1 MDAQERELLASLVN
15 RVLRHPDEPKDID
28 AERALQRLVAARQD
42 AGYLLL
48 QRALVLEVALAQVRA
63 EVDRLRGGAATAAND
78 PGVPAGVPV
87 GVAAGVAADGTDI
100 AARIAAALPARGF
113 LRDAAVISAGVLGGN
128 LLVNGAAALF
138 DGDAPDTGAD
148 LDPGDLI

>member
-42 AGYLLL
+42 TGYLLL

-63 EVDRLRGGAATAAND
+63 EVDRLRGVAATAAND
-78 PGVPAGVPV
+78 PGVPAGVT
-87 GVAAGVAADGTDI
+87 AGVAADGTDI

>member
-63 EVDRLRGGAATAAND
+63 EVDRLRGGTATAAND
-78 PGVPAGVPV
+78 P

-100 AARIAAALPARGF
+100 ATRIAAALPARGF

-148 LDPGDLI
+148 FDPGDLI

>member
-78 PGVPAGVPV
+78 PGVPAGVL
-87 GVAAGVAADGTDI
+87 ADGTDI

-128 LLVNGAAALF
+128 LLVAGASALF
-138 DGDAPDTGAD
+138 DDDTLDGGAD

>member
-78 PGVPAGVPV
+78 PCVP
-87 GVAAGVAADGTDI
+87 AGVAADGTDI

-128 LLVNGAAALF
+128 LLVAGASALF
-138 DGDAPDTGAD
+138 DDDTLDGGAD
-148 LDPGDLI
+148 FDPGDLI

>member
-42 AGYLLL
+42 TGYLLL

-78 PGVPAGVPV
+78 PGVPA

>member
-78 PGVPAGVPV
+78 PGVPAGV
-87 GVAAGVAADGTDI
+87 AAGVTADGTDI
-100 AARIAAALPARGF
+100 ATRIAAALPARGF

-148 LDPGDLI
+148 FDPGDLI

>member
-78 PGVPAGVPV
+78 PGVAAGAAAGVP
-87 GVAAGVAADGTDI
+87 ADGTDI

-148 LDPGDLI
+148 FDPGDLI

>member
-42 AGYLLL
+42 TGYLLL

-63 EVDRLRGGAATAAND
+63 EVDRLRGVAATAAND
-78 PGVPAGVPV
+78 PGVPAGVP
-87 GVAAGVAADGTDI
+87 ADGTDI

-148 LDPGDLI
+148 FDPGDLI

>member
-42 AGYLLL
+42 TGYLLL

-78 PGVPAGVPV
+78 PGVPAGV
-87 GVAAGVAADGTDI
+87 AAGVTADGTDI

>member
-63 EVDRLRGGAATAAND
+63 EVDRLRGGAAIAAND
-78 PGVPAGVPV
+78 PGVP
-87 GVAAGVAADGTDI
+87 AGVAADGTDI

-128 LLVNGAAALF
+128 LLVAGASALF
-138 DGDAPDTGAD
+138 DDDTLDGGAD

>member
-78 PGVPAGVPV
+78 PGVPAGVL
-87 GVAAGVAADGTDI
+87 AAGTDI

-128 LLVNGAAALF
+128 LLVAGASALF
-138 DGDAPDTGAD
+138 DDDTLDGGAD

>member
-1 MDAQERELLASLVN
+1 LRRFLPHVALVTLGLFWVASMPMAFTGL
-15 RVLRHPDEPKDID
+15 
-28 AERALQRLVAARQD
+28 D
-42 AGYLLL
+42 AGEL
-48 QRALVLEVALAQVRA
+48 
-63 EVDRLRGGAATAAND
+63 GAASAELSVAHPPGFAAFVTTRHALTRL
-78 PGVPAGVPV
+78 PFA
-87 GVAAGVAADGTDI
+87 DI

>member
-28 AERALQRLVAARQD
+28 AERALQRLVAARGD

-48 QRALVLEVALAQVRA
+48 QRALVLEVALAKVRA
-63 EVDRLRGGAATAAND
+63 EVDRLRGGASTAAND
-78 PGVPAGVPV
+78 PGIPAG
-87 GVAAGVAADGTDI
+87 AAGDGTDI

-113 LRDAAVISAGVLGGN
+113 LRDAAVISAGVLGGS

-138 DGDAPDTGAD
+138 DGDALDTGAD
-148 LDPGDLI
+148 FDPGDLI

>member
-78 PGVPAGVPV
+78 PGV
-87 GVAAGVAADGTDI
+87 AAGVAADGTDI

-128 LLVNGAAALF
+128 LLVAGASALF
-138 DGDAPDTGAD
+138 DDDTLDGGAD

>member
-42 AGYLLL
+42 TGYLLL

-78 PGVPAGVPV
+78 PGAPSGVTASV
-87 GVAAGVAADGTDI
+87 TADGTDI

>member
-1 MDAQERELLASLVN
+1 MDAQERELLANLVN

-48 QRALVLEVALAQVRA
+48 QRAMVLEVALAQVRA
-63 EVDRLRGGAATAAND
+63 EVDRLRGGAPTAAND
-78 PGVPAGVPV
+78 PRVPAG
-87 GVAAGVAADGTDI
+87 AAADGSDI
-100 AARIAAALPARGF
+100 AARIASALPARGF
-113 LRDAAVISAGVLGGN
+113 LRDAAVISAGVLGGS
-128 LLVNGAAALF
+128 LLVSGAAALF

-148 LDPGDLI
+148 FDPGDLI